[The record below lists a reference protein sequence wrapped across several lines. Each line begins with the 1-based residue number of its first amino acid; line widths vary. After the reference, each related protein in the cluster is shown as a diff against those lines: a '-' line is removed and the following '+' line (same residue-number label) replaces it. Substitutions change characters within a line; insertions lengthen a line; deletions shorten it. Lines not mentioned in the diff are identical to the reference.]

1 MTNQVVEF
9 NNHNIELISQ
19 NNNLYITCRQIAEV
33 LDMSSK
39 NGATDLY
46 NAHKSEFD
54 DEMSCLIKHGRTR
67 VRIFNR
73 EGAWLIGMFARTPKA
88 AEFRKWVLKVLGAVA
103 DGQKADKP
111 VVVSEH
117 TRSLPTGK
125 KEIVL
130 SEKSRT
136 EIGGIFK
143 ACLPGI
149 IRAEAEKLSQDM
161 IYSEKFKQLVR
172 EAIRE
177 ELQLDPAQ
185 WPGQDWQLTAHH
197 AIDEI
202 CHQYYK
208 LKNGIKQLTESDYAN
223 RS

>member
-1 MTNQVVEF
+1 
-9 NNHNIELISQ
+9 
-19 NNNLYITCRQIAEV
+19 
-33 LDMSSK
+33 
-39 NGATDLY
+39 
-46 NAHKSEFD
+46 
-54 DEMSCLIKHGRTR
+54 
-67 VRIFNR
+67 
-73 EGAWLIGMFARTPKA
+73 
-88 AEFRKWVLKVLGAVA
+88 
-103 DGQKADKP
+103 
-111 VVVSEH
+111 
-117 TRSLPTGK
+117 
-125 KEIVL
+125 
-130 SEKSRT
+130 
-136 EIGGIFK
+136 
-143 ACLPGI
+143 
-149 IRAEAEKLSQDM
+149 M

>member
-1 MTNQVVEF
+1 MTNVLTFKSHAITPIIIKNQPYLRVSQ
-9 NNHNIELISQ
+9 IETALQYQAGKI
-19 NNNLYITCRQIAEV
+19 RQIYNRHADEFT
-33 LDMSSK
+33 LDMSFLTTVDTNGGKQQIRVFSLRGCHLLAMFSK
-39 NGATDLY
+39 
-46 NAHKSEFD
+46 
-54 DEMSCLIKHGRTR
+54 
-67 VRIFNR
+67 
-73 EGAWLIGMFARTPKA
+73 TPIAK
-88 AEFRKWVLKVLGAVA
+88 EFRKWVLDLIER
-103 DGQKADKP
+103 QSLPEKP
-111 VVVSEH
+111 VIVSEH
-117 TRSLPTGK
+117 TRALPSGK

-130 SEKSRT
+130 SEKARS

-149 IRAEAEKLSQDM
+149 IREEAEKLSQDM

-202 CHQYYK
+202 CH
-208 LKNGIKQLTESDYAN
+208 
-223 RS
+223 